1 MRKTILAISFILVA
15 SLGFTHAQSI
25 FKKYGFNKA
34 PLTLS
39 EGMYKEFFNND
50 EVVQIGTVLLNTKTN
65 KVVDF
70 VEENTVKT
78 SYLAEFS
85 SRWLSIDPLA
95 AKYPQFSP
103 YVFCMNNPILFVDP
117 DGKEVVATS
126 PAAMQ
131 MILNTLSNE
140 DRSYVQFNDN
150 GHINRNVLNSANS
163 SSGNFQAL
171 LKLANDKTVF
181 EVNVDNK
188 IDYKNEKGDVISQ
201 DMGLIQQGDPNDASP
216 FSPKTGEEGWQGV
229 TQTPGDAPNKYN
241 STDSNVKIT
250 VNSGLSEK
258 GKAGVFAHEGYGHGY
273 LYSKGQE
280 HKHQVKNIDGK
291 LTETNKKLA
300 KQIIERVNET
310 EKNFKDEK
318 K

>member
-65 KVVDF
+65 KVVAF
-70 VEENTVKT
+70 VEEYTVKT